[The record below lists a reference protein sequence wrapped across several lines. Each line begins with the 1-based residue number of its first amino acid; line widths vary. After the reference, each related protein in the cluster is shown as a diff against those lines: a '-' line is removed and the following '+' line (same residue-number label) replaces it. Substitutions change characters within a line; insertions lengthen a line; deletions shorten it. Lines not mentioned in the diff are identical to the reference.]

1 MVVRFFA
8 NLRDISKTK
17 ETTIKA
23 PETIR
28 DLLYLLSDFYGK
40 AMRQKLLASDGT
52 LHPDM
57 IVLLNGRHIEF
68 LQGEETLLKEEDV
81 VSFFPRI
88 AGG

>member
-8 NLRDISKTK
+8 NLRDVSKAK

-28 DLLYLLSDFYGK
+28 DLLYLLSDSYGR
-40 AMRQKLLASDGT
+40 AMGQKLLALDGS

-68 LQGEETLLKEEDV
+68 LQGEETPLKEEDV